1 MTCTTL
7 SYSYFCGMYFLDKK
21 IIWIFCFGL
30 ILCTASCNSLF
41 KEETKKKALARV
53 GDSYLYEEDVATL
66 IPTGMSK
73 QDSAAFMV
81 NYINNWASKELLL
94 GKSKINL
101 PQQKLAA
108 YNRLVENYRTDL
120 YTKAYLQALVQQELD
135 TVVSNSELQG
145 FYSLEKENFKL
156 TEKLVQLRFVALPP
170 QFLNQ
175 EIVASKLKNFK
186 PEDKAYLDSIAVQ
199 FKKLHFNDSIWVSL
213 SRLIKE
219 IPPLTSLNEEK
230 YLKNSQFFELRDSI
244 GVYLGKVNK
253 VLNINDIAP
262 VSYISS
268 DIKQIIINRR
278 RLSQI
283 KKIETEIIDQAIKE
297 NDFEIYE
304 KD

>member
-1 MTCTTL
+1 
-7 SYSYFCGMYFLDKK
+7 MYFLNKK
-21 IIWIFCFGL
+21 SIWIFCFGI
-30 ILCTASCNSLF
+30 ILSIASCSSIF
-41 KEETKKKALARV
+41 KEETEKEALARV
-53 GDSYLYEEDVATL
+53 GDSYLYREDIATL
-66 IPTGMSK
+66 IPDGISK
-73 QDSAAFMV
+73 QDSTAFV
-81 NYINNWASKELLL
+81 INYINNWASKELLL
-94 GKSKINL
+94 DKSRINL
-101 PQQKLAA
+101 PEEKLAA

-120 YTKAYLQALVQQELD
+120 YTRAYLEALVQQASD
-135 TVVSNSELQG
+135 TLISNSELQG

-170 QFLNQ
+170 QFLDQ
-175 EIVASKLKNFK
+175 DVVESKLKDFE

-199 FKKLHFNDSIWVSL
+199 FKKLHFNDSIWVSV
-213 SRLIKE
+213 SRLIEE

-253 VLNINDIAP
+253 VLEINDIAP
-262 VSYISS
+262 ISYITP

-283 KKIETEIIDQAIKE
+283 EKIETEIIDEAIQKNE
-297 NDFEIYE
+297 FEIYG